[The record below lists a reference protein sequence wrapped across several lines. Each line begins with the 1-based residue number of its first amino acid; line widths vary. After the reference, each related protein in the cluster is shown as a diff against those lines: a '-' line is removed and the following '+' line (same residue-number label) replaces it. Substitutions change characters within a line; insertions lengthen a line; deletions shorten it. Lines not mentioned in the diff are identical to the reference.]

1 MSSDSPLRAASQ
13 IVDGAPLKEPSAWH
27 LRTRVLSGSL
37 IMLIS
42 SGFVGAMNLIYNFV
56 VVHALGADR
65 FGHANAVYT
74 VLLLLASFTLS
85 YQILCSKFVARSES
99 LPEKLGIFRLLHRRA
114 WSWAAGISLA
124 LAYSSRIFSGYLN
137 LPNRN
142 YILLIAIAN
151 LFYIP
156 LGVQRG
162 LMQGMYNFPRL
173 ATNFALE
180 VVVKVA
186 AAALALALGWG
197 VTGVIVAIVASI
209 LAAYIHGWPRTQSA
223 LTATVALPALQ
234 EGIQASVFF
243 IGQMIIYNLDVILVE
258 HFFSA
263 TLAGVYAAVAVI
275 GRVVY
280 MLCWSIVNGMFPFSA
295 GVESEE
301 RGRAVLGTA
310 LLLVVLIATVLTLGA
325 WAAPTS
331 LWHFLLGKG
340 FPLNQG
346 GSYRGLLA
354 LYAASTGIW
363 LLAVVIMSYEIA
375 RKIGYVSWLQLAFS
389 GAIVAGIYLVHDN
402 LHDVIMVRTVLMIA
416 LLLLVSVPFLRVQLA
431 ARLAWPAATAPNAAP
446 VRLTKLRRLS
456 EDEVIAE
463 FLSNEFHHPE
473 FRAYRQRFMEVVTHP
488 DVNNAQ
494 DNELRRALLYRRR
507 GRLWRELPPD
517 TEWWEVELQSSDLQ
531 RIRIFPRNQWRRH
544 ADRTYYF
551 LDTAERIRAR
561 ILSSSSDAF
570 VAKLLSLS
578 AQLAE
583 SSGSGK
589 RSAVLLIGLDERSPL
604 TIIEGNHRMTAAALV
619 SPLDV
624 HLRFRFFVGFSP
636 KMMNCCWYQTDFSTL
651 WRYAK
656 NTVTWMFDKPDEV
669 LEQAMQSRAISEAV
683 DSSEAA

>member
-1 MSSDSPLRAASQ
+1 MSSDSPLRATSQ
-13 IVDGAPLKEPSAWH
+13 LVDGTALNECSSWT
-27 LRTRVLSGSL
+27 LRARVLNGSIVL
-37 IMLIS
+37 LVS
-42 SGFVGAMNLIYNFV
+42 SGLVGAMNLIYNFV

-74 VLLLLASFTLS
+74 VLLLLGSFTLS

-99 LPEKLGIFRLLHRRA
+99 LAEKLGVYRLLHRRA
-114 WSWAAGISLA
+114 WFWAAGISFA

-162 LMQGMYNFPRL
+162 LMQGLYEFPRL
-173 ATNFALE
+173 AVNFAIE
-180 VVVKVA
+180 VLVKVGA
-186 AAALALALGWG
+186 AVLALALGWG

-209 LAAYIHGWPRTQSA
+209 LIAYIHGRPRAQST
-223 LTATVALPALQ
+223 LTATVAVPAVQ

-280 MLCWSIVNGMFPFSA
+280 MLCWSVVNSMFPLSA
-295 GVESEE
+295 RVESEE

-310 LLLVVLIATVLTLGA
+310 LLLVVLIVSVLTLGA
-325 WAAPTS
+325 WAAPTT
-331 LWHFLLGKG
+331 LWHFLLGRG
-340 FPLNQG
+340 FPLNEG
-346 GSYRGLLA
+346 GSYRALLA

-363 LLAVVIMSYEIA
+363 LLSVVLMSYEIA

-389 GAIVAGIYLVHDN
+389 GAVLVGIYLVHDN

-416 LLLLVSVPFLRVQLA
+416 LLVTVSVPFLRVQFA
-431 ARLAWPAATAPNAAP
+431 TRLPWPGVVAPGRAS
-446 VRLTKLRRLS
+446 VGMTKLRRLS

-463 FLSNEFHHPE
+463 FLKSEFHYPE

-488 DVNNAQ
+488 DVSNAQ

-507 GRLWRELPPD
+507 GRLWRELPRD
-517 TEWWEVELQSSDLQ
+517 TEWWEVELRSSDLQ
-531 RIRIFPRNQWRRH
+531 RIRVFPRNQWRKY
-544 ADRTYYF
+544 ADRSYYV
-551 LDTAERIRAR
+551 LDTAQRIRTWVLSR
-561 ILSSSSDAF
+561 SSSAF
-570 VAKLLSLS
+570 VSKLRSLS
-578 AQLAE
+578 AEFTDA
-583 SSGSGK
+583 GTHK
-589 RSAVLLIGLDERSPL
+589 RSAVLLIGVDERGPL

-624 HLRFRFFVGFSP
+624 HLRFRYYLGLSP
-636 KMMNCCWYQTDFSTL
+636 RMTSCCWYQTDFSTL
-651 WRYAK
+651 CHYAK
-656 NTVTWMFDKPDEV
+656 NTVVWLLEKQDEV
-669 LEQAMQSRAISEAV
+669 LEETMQDTAV
-683 DSSEAA
+683 GHAPGSSHAA

>member
-13 IVDGAPLKEPSAWH
+13 LVDGTALNESSSWN
-27 LRTRVLSGSL
+27 LRARVLNGSIIL
-37 IMLIS
+37 LIS

-74 VLLLLASFTLS
+74 VLLLLGSFTLS

-99 LPEKLGIFRLLHRRA
+99 LPEKLGVYRLLHRRA
-114 WSWAAGISLA
+114 WFWAAGISFA

-137 LPNRN
+137 LPDRN

-162 LMQGMYNFPRL
+162 LMQGLYEFPRL

-180 VVVKVA
+180 VVVKVGA
-186 AAALALALGWG
+186 AAFTLALGWG
-197 VTGVIVAIVASI
+197 VTGVIVAIVASTLI
-209 LAAYIHGWPRTQSA
+209 AYIHGWPRTHSA

-263 TLAGVYAAVAVI
+263 TLAGVYAAVAVV

-280 MLCWSIVNGMFPFSA
+280 MLCWSVVNSMFPLSA

-310 LLLVVLIATVLTLGA
+310 LLLVVVIVSVLTLGA
-325 WAAPTS
+325 WAAPTA

-340 FPLNQG
+340 FPLNAG
-346 GSYRGLLA
+346 GSYRALLA

-363 LLAVVIMSYEIA
+363 LLSVVLMSYEIA
-375 RKIGYVSWLQLAFS
+375 RKIGYVSWLQLACS
-389 GAIVAGIYLVHDN
+389 GAVFVGIYLVHDN

-416 LLLLVSVPFLRVQLA
+416 LLVMVSIPFLRVQFA
-431 ARLAWPAATAPNAAP
+431 IRLPWPAVIAPSTASFG
-446 VRLTKLRRLS
+446 LTKLRRLS

-463 FLSNEFHHPE
+463 FLKSEFHYPE
-473 FRAYRQRFMEVVTHP
+473 FRAYRQRFMQVVTHP
-488 DVNNAQ
+488 DLNDPQ

-517 TEWWEVELQSSDLQ
+517 TKWWEVELQSSDLQ
-531 RIRIFPRNQWRRH
+531 RIRIFPRKQWRKH
-544 ADRTYYF
+544 AGRSYSF
-551 LDTAERIRAR
+551 LDTAERIRTWL
-561 ILSSSSDAF
+561 LSRSSNAF
-570 VAKLLSLS
+570 VSKLRSLS
-578 AQLAE
+578 AEFTETGTL
-583 SSGSGK
+583 K
-589 RSAVLLIGLDERSPL
+589 RTAVLLIGVDERSPL
-604 TIIEGNHRMTAAALV
+604 IIIEGNHRMTAAALV

-624 HLRFRFFVGFSP
+624 HLRFRFYVGLSP
-636 KMMNCCWYQTDFSTL
+636 RMTSCCWYQTDFSTL
-651 WRYAK
+651 WHYAK
-656 NTVTWMFDKPDEV
+656 NTVMWMFEKPDDV
-669 LEQAMQSRAISEAV
+669 LEQARHGRPISQAPGRSQAV
-683 DSSEAA
+683 